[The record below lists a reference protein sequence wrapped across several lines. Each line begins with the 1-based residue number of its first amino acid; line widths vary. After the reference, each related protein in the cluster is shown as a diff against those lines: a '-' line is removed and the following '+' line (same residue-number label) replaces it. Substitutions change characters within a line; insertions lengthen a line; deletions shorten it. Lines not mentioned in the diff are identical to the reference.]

1 MKNILKMIRAR
12 DFQELAIEEMEA
24 IPNKGDRELLEGIA
38 EILIVMEL
46 RQWQE
51 KEQSKG

>member
-1 MKNILKMIRAR
+1 MMRAR

-46 RQWQE
+46 KQWQDKQQRE
-51 KEQSKG
+51 G